1 MGKMNELWHKDPR
14 FLGLWVGLNGKGYQG
29 ISAGEGNVVYTD
41 GAVGYRDIFMC
52 LNSVNYVF

>member
-1 MGKMNELWHKDPR
+1 MNELWHRDPR
-14 FLGLWVGLNGKGYQG
+14 FLGPWVGLNGKGYQG

-41 GAVGYRDIFMC
+41 GGVGYRDIFIC